1 MFPSFPNPIPIPK
14 TVPVCPGVLPP
25 RVLPPNTPQPN
36 LFPSPPSPPARSPH
50 SNDPMSPAEF
60 WSRIP
65 PTVRGHITHLG
76 RCLGTGSVK
85 QVHVARF
92 DDGKEWAIAI
102 LRRGVENE
110 ALASIDAL
118 EASEELGPVASRLGR
133 LMFNEFNLF
142 GEGETLEEFSTTR
155 IGTHRLFRVVKVKHH
170 SPRCLV
176 EEIANGPE
184 LTKILDKKYEDEA
197 VREVAI
203 AETKELLA
211 EYHRAVFSAF
221 IEDGLIH
228 SDIHLGNAIQS
239 TVDADGTTGFI
250 LFDVG
255 QYDRA
260 GPQDTKALLWTLS
273 AISTIE
279 RRKTLRHVALKH
291 LERVSTIRVPIGG
304 STDDATAAA
313 AAATAAAADADAGTG
328 GETGAEATTTA
339 ASAIAADAAASA
351 TTAATPAVTTAAAT
365 TTTTTAAPPQEAW
378 RGMGL
383 RGRLSDAFDES
394 ISPFEDGSLPDQRQ
408 AYMLFLR
415 AAEKREVQLPNAA
428 FAVAKMIDGMLS
440 QATSYDLPPV
450 VDESVEG
457 HLSSE
462 VTYGELASI
471 AAAFVRMRLGL
482 S

>member
-1 MFPSFPNPIPIPK
+1 
-14 TVPVCPGVLPP
+14 
-25 RVLPPNTPQPN
+25 
-36 LFPSPPSPPARSPH
+36 
-50 SNDPMSPAEF
+50 
-60 WSRIP
+60 
-65 PTVRGHITHLG
+65 
-76 RCLGTGSVK
+76 VK

-197 VREVAI
+197 VREEAI

-239 TVDADGTTGFI
+239 KVDADGTTGFI

-313 AAATAAAADADAGTG
+313 AAAADAVAEAG
-328 GETGAEATTTA
+328 GETGAEATTTV
-339 ASAIAADAAASA
+339 ASAIAADAAASVNPA
-351 TTAATPAVTTAAAT
+351 TTTCAAAT